1 MAVSIGSI
9 EERVSER
16 SNEML
21 GRILRAARACF
32 ARYGVH
38 RTSMNDVAQAAGV
51 SRQTLYN
58 TISGRQELIEAVV
71 VLRIEEMSEELRT
84 VLEAQPTFVD
94 AIVETSLAS
103 VELARK
109 DPELTNLVETAT
121 TIRLFEII
129 AGPFPAIHDAV
140 ARLFKPLFEQARQAG
155 DLRADVTD
163 DELVDW
169 IRAVYLSLILRADLD
184 AEAIRRVV
192 RTFLVPSMT
201 GALPPPPPPRPEA
214 KRRKGRG
221 TAGRTA

>member
-1 MAVSIGSI
+1 MATSSAVIKEVGG
-9 EERVSER
+9 R
-16 SNEML
+16 SNEMAA
-21 GRILRAARACF
+21 RILQAARECF

-38 RTSMNDVAQAAGV
+38 RTSMNDVAKKAGI

-71 VLRIEEMSEELRT
+71 VLRIEEMSEELREI
-84 VLEAQPTFVD
+84 LEAQPTFVD

-129 AGPFPAIHDAV
+129 AGPFPAIHEAV
-140 ARLFKPLFEQARQAG
+140 AKLFRPLFAEARRAG
-155 DLRADVTD
+155 ELRADVSD

-169 IRAVYLSLILRADLD
+169 IRTVYLSLILRADLD
-184 AEAIRRVV
+184 ADAIRRVV

-201 GALPPPPPPRPEA
+201 CNPPPPHRTSPTRA
-214 KRRKGRG
+214 KSGAAGRRRK
-221 TAGRTA
+221 T

>member
-1 MAVSIGSI
+1 MTI
-9 EERVSER
+9 ESMEVRLSER

-21 GRILRAARACF
+21 GRILGAARGCF

-38 RTSMNDVAQAAGV
+38 RTSMTDVAKAAGV

-71 VLRIEEMSEELRT
+71 VLRIEEMSDELRE
-84 VLEAQPTFVD
+84 VLEGQRSFVD
-94 AIVETSLAS
+94 AIVEASVAS

-140 ARLFKPLFEQARQAG
+140 ARLFRPLFEQARQAG
-155 DLRADVTD
+155 ELRADVSD
-163 DELVDW
+163 DDLVDW
-169 IRAVYLSLILRADLD
+169 IRTVYLSLILRGDLD
-184 AEAIRRVV
+184 ADAIRRVV

-201 GALPPPPPPRPEA
+201 CSPPPPPRPEP
-214 KRRKGRG
+214 KRRKGRQSQ
-221 TAGRTA
+221 ARGRTS

>member
-1 MAVSIGSI
+1 MAMSIRI
-9 EERVSER
+9 EDRVSER

-21 GRILRAARACF
+21 GRILQAARECF
-32 ARYGVH
+32 SRYGVH
-38 RTSMNDVAQAAGV
+38 RTSMTDVAKAAGV

-58 TISGRQELIEAVV
+58 TITGRQELIEAVV
-71 VLRIEEMSEELRT
+71 VLRIEEMSDELRA
-84 VLEAQPTFVD
+84 VLDGQPTFVD

-129 AGPFPAIHDAV
+129 AGPFPAIHEAV
-140 ARLFKPLFEQARQAG
+140 ARLFRPLFEKARTAG
-155 DLRADVTD
+155 ELRSDVSD

-169 IRAVYLSLILRADLD
+169 IRTVYLSLILRSDLD
-184 AEAIRRVV
+184 ADALRRVS

-201 GALPPPPPPRPEA
+201 CSAPPPPRPQA
-214 KRRKGRG
+214 KRRKAAR
-221 TAGRTA
+221 

>member
-1 MAVSIGSI
+1 MAMSIRSI
-9 EERVSER
+9 EERVTER

-21 GRILRAARACF
+21 GRILQAARECF
-32 ARYGVH
+32 SRYGVH
-38 RTSMNDVAQAAGV
+38 RTSMTDVAKVAGV

-58 TISGRQELIEAVV
+58 TIAGRQELIEAVV
-71 VLRIEEMSEELRT
+71 VLRIEEMSDELRV
-84 VLEAQPTFVD
+84 VLEGQPTFVD

-129 AGPFPAIHDAV
+129 AGPFPAIHEAV
-140 ARLFKPLFEQARQAG
+140 ARLFRPLFAQARRAG
-155 DLRADVTD
+155 ELRADVSD

-169 IRAVYLSLILRADLD
+169 IRTVYLSLILRSDLD
-184 AEAIRRVV
+184 ADAIRRVV

-201 GALPPPPPPRPEA
+201 CSPPPPPRPPA
-214 KRRKGRG
+214 RRRKGQ
-221 TAGRTA
+221 

>member
-1 MAVSIGSI
+1 MAMSIGSI
-9 EERVSER
+9 EERVTER

-21 GRILRAARACF
+21 GRILQAARECF
-32 ARYGVH
+32 SRYGVH
-38 RTSMNDVAQAAGV
+38 RTSMTDVAKAAGV

-58 TISGRQELIEAVV
+58 TIAGRQELIEAVV
-71 VLRIEEMSEELRT
+71 VLRIEEMSDELRA
-84 VLEAQPTFVD
+84 VLEGQPTFVD

-129 AGPFPAIHDAV
+129 AGPFPAIHEAV
-140 ARLFKPLFEQARQAG
+140 ARLFRPLFAQARRAG
-155 DLRADVTD
+155 ELRADVSD

-169 IRAVYLSLILRADLD
+169 VRTVYLSLILRSDLD
-184 AEAIRRVV
+184 ADAIRRVV

-201 GALPPPPPPRPEA
+201 CSPPPPPRPPA
-214 KRRKGRG
+214 RRRKGQ
-221 TAGRTA
+221 

>member
-1 MAVSIGSI
+1 MAMSIGSI
-9 EERVSER
+9 EERVTER

-21 GRILRAARACF
+21 GRILQAARGCF
-32 ARYGVH
+32 SRYGVH
-38 RTSMNDVAQAAGV
+38 RTSMTDVAKAAGV

-58 TISGRQELIEAVV
+58 TIAGRQELIEAVV
-71 VLRIEEMSEELRT
+71 VLRIEEMSDELRA

-129 AGPFPAIHDAV
+129 AGPFPAIHEAV
-140 ARLFKPLFEQARQAG
+140 ARLFRPLFAQARRAG
-155 DLRADVTD
+155 ELRADVSD

-169 IRAVYLSLILRADLD
+169 VRTVYLSLILRSDLD
-184 AEAIRRVV
+184 ADAIRRVV

-201 GALPPPPPPRPEA
+201 CSPPPPPRPPA
-214 KRRKGRG
+214 RRRKGQ
-221 TAGRTA
+221 